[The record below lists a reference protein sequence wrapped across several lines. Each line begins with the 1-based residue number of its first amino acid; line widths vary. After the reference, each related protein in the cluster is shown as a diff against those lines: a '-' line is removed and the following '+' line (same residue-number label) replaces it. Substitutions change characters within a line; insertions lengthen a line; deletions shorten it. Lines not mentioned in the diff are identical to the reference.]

1 MKKYY
6 FHFIFAV
13 LVIFTVGCEKEILEE
28 LTTVDQGQATQ
39 LPHRSEQLQM
49 VPYGTFT
56 APVKELALRLK
67 VKGIPKKGTKT
78 TAGDS
83 IITDYARIFYNEND
97 QTTSYTFL
105 KHKEDTAHG
114 DLENLVVVT
123 AGDSIQKAYTIHYS
137 AGSVTNGFPYVPSI
151 DDTSITAWPYDIE
164 LLENIFNRDCSLD
177 VVTVFIYVF
186 CMNGGDT
193 NSCGSPGEHTGGTY
207 VTSTVSTCDA
217 IQDATGGG
225 GSSGGGF
232 LSGGG
237 SNYGGGIVGGSS
249 PVLPDHVK
257 FEIFKGNLPR
267 GAQEYLD
274 SELVLNTEIYHL
286 MQLHRFSIEIQSRVE
301 PILSQLGDLGS
312 DLPYAGMGGLL
323 EATEESVL
331 KVLGFVTAM
340 PLLSLEEAV
349 VLSNIEMLTGEILN
363 EEQLSWILD
372 SDINF
377 GLAEDF
383 IGIIIEI
390 PEARLDRYRDL
401 LELVEEDPFAFLDI
415 DCNQIENWQELAQHT
430 APDEVQTK
438 VDNLPGGFIND
449 FYIQSLE
456 NATGVYVNMDFFG
469 VNMTTLPTNP
479 DTGQTFTPDDLL
491 DSLRRDLNSFVEGST
506 FEPYCEISSMCE
518 NETTLWN
525 STNPLGAIQYIDIFG
540 DDGVVIVSEY
550 STNYWFFSTLNA
562 PWAGNH
568 PVSGVRQFGYE
579 INNDNSYTF
588 FVRGVDRID
597 SINTESLLL
606 LAGGGNQFFGAD
618 NLWESFQLKLSTFVN
633 ESGDA
638 TILEPIK
645 NRERFVEVKEVL
657 RGDRPISDL
666 GCN

>member
-6 FHFIFAV
+6 FHFICAV

-28 LTTVDQGQATQ
+28 LTTVDQGRATQ
-39 LPHRSEQLQM
+39 LPHQSEQLQM
-49 VPYGTFT
+49 VPYGNFT

-237 SNYGGGIVGGSS
+237 SNNGGGIVGGSS

-349 VLSNIEMLTGEILN
+349 VLSNIEMLTGEPLMENEIVAILEN
-363 EEQLSWILD
+363 PAFAALVIKQLSENPAMDFEVDFEEFFIETPTPDSEYVYQGETSFISNPLILENGAEINITFGTTKSDNENANKEVALDLIDGIKFAIQLANENLD
-372 SDINF
+372 SSQQITSIHIHCTTNGQHSATSNHSRATAVDISRINNTKMIVTGVTDQITELQNAMDQFEWVRENF
-377 GLAEDF
+377 GPHF
-383 IGIIIEI
+383 KHKYSIETG
-390 PEARLDRYRDL
+390 E
-401 LELVEEDPFAFLDI
+401 
-415 DCNQIENWQELAQHT
+415 W
-430 APDEVQTK
+430 
-438 VDNLPGGFIND
+438 NL
-449 FYIQSLE
+449 
-456 NATGVYVNMDFFG
+456 
-469 VNMTTLPTNP
+469 
-479 DTGQTFTPDDLL
+479 
-491 DSLRRDLNSFVEGST
+491 
-506 FEPYCEISSMCE
+506 
-518 NETTLWN
+518 
-525 STNPLGAIQYIDIFG
+525 
-540 DDGVVIVSEY
+540 
-550 STNYWFFSTLNA
+550 
-562 PWAGNH
+562 NH
-568 PVSGVRQFGYE
+568 P
-579 INNDNSYTF
+579 I
-588 FVRGVDRID
+588 
-597 SINTESLLL
+597 
-606 LAGGGNQFFGAD
+606 GGHKDHIHFAIR
-618 NLWESFQLKLSTFVN
+618 K
-633 ESGDA
+633 
-638 TILEPIK
+638 
-645 NRERFVEVKEVL
+645 
-657 RGDRPISDL
+657 
-666 GCN
+666 